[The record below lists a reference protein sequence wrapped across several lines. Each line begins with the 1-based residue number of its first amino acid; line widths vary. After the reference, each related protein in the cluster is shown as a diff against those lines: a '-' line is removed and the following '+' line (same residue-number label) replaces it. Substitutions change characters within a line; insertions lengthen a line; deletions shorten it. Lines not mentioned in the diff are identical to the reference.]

1 MTKNDKI
8 KLGTAAGVFVIAAV
22 LIAWQFSNSGDRMTK
37 LDPEMAGPEVQAPKN
52 PKGQVETE
60 FGNRAVPP
68 R

>member
-8 KLGTAAGVFVIAAV
+8 KLGAAAGVFVIAAV

-37 LDPEMAGPEVQAPKN
+37 LDPEMAGPVIEPPKDS
-52 PKGQVETE
+52 KGQPITD
-60 FGNRAVPP
+60 FGNRAVPA